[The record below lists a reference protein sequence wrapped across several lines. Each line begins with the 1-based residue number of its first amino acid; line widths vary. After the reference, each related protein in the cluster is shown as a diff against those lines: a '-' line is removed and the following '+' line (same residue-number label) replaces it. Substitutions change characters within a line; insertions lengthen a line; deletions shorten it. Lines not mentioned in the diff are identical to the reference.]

1 MASTFPPSPAH
12 PADLLRADIASLP
25 AYVPGERP
33 AQDRPVAKLSSNEM
47 PYPPLPGVA
56 EAVLAA
62 VQDSGRYPDMA
73 AVDLVEALAT
83 RHGVAPEQ
91 VALGGGSTAVLE
103 TILRATSGPGDEV
116 VAPWRSFEAYPI
128 AVQVTGASMVRV
140 PVDAEG
146 RHRLDAM
153 AEAVT
158 DRTRVIL
165 LCSPNNPTGTALTR
179 GEVEQ
184 FLADVPP
191 TVLVLLDEAYIDFVT
206 ADDPT
211 DGPSLLPAHPNLVVL
226 RTFSKAASLAGLRV
240 GYALGHPDVVAGIR
254 AASTP
259 FGVSSPAQAAA
270 LAALDADAEIRRRVA
285 EVVAERE
292 RLVAGLRALGL
303 EIPDTQANFV
313 WLQLGDGA
321 APFADA
327 AREVGLLVRPFPGD
341 GVRISIGT
349 SEDTDAVL
357 ALVAERMG

>member
-1 MASTFPPSPAH
+1 MSSTFPPTPAR

-33 AQDRPVAKLSSNEM
+33 AHDRPVAKLSSNEM
-47 PYPPLPGVA
+47 PFPPLPGVV
-56 EAVLAA
+56 EAVQAA
-62 VQDSGRYPDMA
+62 VEDSGRYPDMA
-73 AVDLVEALAT
+73 AVELTEALAG
-83 RHGVAPEQ
+83 RHGVAPDQ
-91 VALGGGSTAVLE
+91 VVVGGGSTAVLE
-103 TILRATSGPGDEV
+103 TILRATCGPGDEV

-140 PVDAEG
+140 PLDPEG

-153 AEAVT
+153 ADAVT

-179 GEVEQ
+179 TEVAA
-184 FLADVPP
+184 FLEAVPP

-206 ADDPT
+206 AADPT

-240 GYALGHPDVVAGIR
+240 GYALGHPEIVAGIR
-254 AASTP
+254 SASTP

-270 LAALDADAEIRRRVA
+270 LAALDADPEIRRRVA

-292 RLVAGLRALGL
+292 RLVAGLRGLGL
-303 EIPDTQANFV
+303 EIPETQANFV
-313 WLQLGDGA
+313 WLRLGDGA
-321 APFADA
+321 ASFADA
-327 AREVGLLVRPFPGD
+327 AREVDLLVRPFAGD

-349 SEDTDAVL
+349 RENTDAVL
-357 ALVAERMG
+357 ALVAAQLG